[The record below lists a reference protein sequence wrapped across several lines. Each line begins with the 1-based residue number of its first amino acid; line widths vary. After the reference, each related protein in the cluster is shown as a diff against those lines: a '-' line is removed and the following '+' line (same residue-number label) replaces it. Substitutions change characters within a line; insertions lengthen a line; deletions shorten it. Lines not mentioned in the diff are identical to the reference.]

1 MREGGDGEEEQEEKE
16 AGPPFAKLTGM
27 KEIRPEKSPGPVSS
41 TEAAAAAQSG
51 EAPRWGKGT
60 EFPED
65 GKFLEGP
72 HTRAS
77 EFRRLL
83 RIGAD
88 FIRGFRGLHFVGP
101 CVTVFGSARFKEDHR
116 YYALAREMGRR
127 LGRAGFTVLT
137 GGGPGIMEA
146 ANRGARDV
154 KAPSIGCNIILPQE
168 QKPNPYLDRW
178 LEFRYFF
185 VRKVMLVKYSYAFV
199 VLPGGFGTMDEIF
212 ECATLIQTGKIQ
224 NFPLI
229 LMGTDFWQPLHE
241 FVCHRMTAEKTILPA
256 DCDRILFTDSVDQAM
271 ERILTAATRE
281 FGLVW
286 QAAPPRSPRW
296 FLGEAGVQ
304 KPGPGP
310 SPLAPL
316 PTPPFPPHRERGEEK
331 ASGRP
336 T

>member
-1 MREGGDGEEEQEEKE
+1 MDKIQPDK
-16 AGPPFAKLTGM
+16 A
-27 KEIRPEKSPGPVSS
+27 PGPVSNAEV
-41 TEAAAAAQSG
+41 EASASSG
-51 EAPRWGKGT
+51 EPPRWGKGT
-60 EFPED
+60 ERAED

-77 EFRRLL
+77 ELRRLA
-83 RIGAD
+83 RISMD

-101 CVTVFGSARFKEDHR
+101 CVTVFGSARFHEDHR
-116 YYALAREMGRR
+116 YYAMAREVGRR

-154 KAPSIGCNIILPQE
+154 GAPSIGCNIILPEE
-168 QKPNPYLDRW
+168 QKPNPYVDRW

-212 ECATLIQTGKIQ
+212 ECATLIQTGKIK

-229 LMGTDFWQPLHE
+229 LMGKDFWQPLHD
-241 FVCHRMTAEKTILPA
+241 FLCHGMVSEKTILPT
-256 DCDRILFTDSVDQAM
+256 DCERILFTDSVDEAM
-271 ERILTAATRE
+271 DRILTAATKE

-286 QAAPPRSPRW
+286 KAAPPRSPRW
-296 FLGEAGVQ
+296 YLGEQGVQ
-304 KPGPGP
+304 KADPG
-310 SPLAPL
+310 A
-316 PTPPFPPHRERGEEK
+316 ERK
-331 ASGRP
+331 AG
-336 T
+336 